1 MTDDFDISKLSIAD
15 LVDAVSSNSVAPG
28 AGAAGAVAL
37 ALAAACAG
45 KAVSISLKHSPG
57 DASLLQAG
65 ERIAAIARRALAGAE
80 EDASRFE
87 EFIHEQDRPAAER
100 LLSTTERLQTLAD
113 RLNEVLRSL
122 QARIEPAMAGDLI
135 AAQAL
140 TNAFAVI
147 QRENLKENRR
157 AAKKIDRT

>member
-1 MTDDFDISKLSIAD
+1 VTDDFDISRMSIAD
-15 LVDAVSSNSVAPG
+15 LISAVSSDSVAPG

-57 DASLLQAG
+57 DTALTQAG
-65 ERIAAIARRALAGAE
+65 ERLDALARRALAGAD
-80 EDASRFE
+80 EDSSRFE
-87 EFIHEQDRPAAER
+87 EFIHEKDRETAER
-100 LLSTTERLQTLAD
+100 LIRNTERLQALAD
-113 RLNEVLRSL
+113 QLNEVLRGL
-122 QARIEPAMAGDLI
+122 QARIEPTMAGDLI

-157 AAKKIDRT
+157 AAKNIDRA

>member
-1 MTDDFDISKLSIAD
+1 VTDDFDISKLSIAD
-15 LVDAVSSNSVAPG
+15 LINAVSSDSIAPG

-57 DASLLQAG
+57 DTVLLQAA
-65 ERIAAIARRALAGAE
+65 ERLTELARRALAGAE
-80 EDASRFE
+80 EDSSRFE
-87 EFIHEQDRPAAER
+87 EFIQEKDRQAAER
-100 LLSTTERLQTLAD
+100 LIGTSERLQTLAD
-113 RLNEVLRSL
+113 TLNEVLRGL

-140 TNAFAVI
+140 ANAFAVI

-157 AAKKIDRT
+157 AAKKIDQT